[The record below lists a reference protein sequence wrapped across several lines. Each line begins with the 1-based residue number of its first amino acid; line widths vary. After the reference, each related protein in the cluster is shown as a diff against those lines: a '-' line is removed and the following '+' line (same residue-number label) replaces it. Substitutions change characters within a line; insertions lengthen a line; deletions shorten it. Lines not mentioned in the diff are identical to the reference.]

1 MNFKTKSELLVPVLR
16 INVISNLGCRSLF
29 MVFLPPFGGV
39 FRLSHLGVMAGYPM
53 QTVIQF
59 SRFDEEL

>member
-1 MNFKTKSELLVPVLR
+1 MD
-16 INVISNLGCRSLF
+16 
-29 MVFLPPFGGV
+29 FLPPLGGV

>member
-1 MNFKTKSELLVPVLR
+1 
-16 INVISNLGCRSLF
+16 

-39 FRLSHLGVMAGYPM
+39 FRLSLLLVIAGYPM
-53 QTVIQF
+53 QTVMRF